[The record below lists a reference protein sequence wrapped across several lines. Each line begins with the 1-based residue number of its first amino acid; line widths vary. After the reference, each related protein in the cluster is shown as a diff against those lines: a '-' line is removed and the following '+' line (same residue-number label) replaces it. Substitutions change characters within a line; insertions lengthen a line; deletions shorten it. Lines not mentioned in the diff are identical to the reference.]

1 MLYTESMRK
10 KEIFPYEIEPGAI
23 MDYVD
28 DKFMLVI
35 KDSEWSSEEVRLLDK
50 GAKLQF
56 CYTMDIAIFV
66 FEGGDIDSSDFYF
79 NIQECDQAKALLNAQ
94 KLDIEVLLVNQ
105 KNQICWKKTKTLDK
119 EKTQKILE
127 CLHRQSQISF
137 APGEFDVNVEGLQS
151 AYEPFEL
158 EKYAVVE
165 LAF

>member
-1 MLYTESMRK
+1 
-10 KEIFPYEIEPGAI
+10 
-23 MDYVD
+23 MDFVD
-28 DKFMLVI
+28 GKVMLVI
-35 KDSEWSSEEVRLLDK
+35 KDSEWSSEEIRLLNR

-66 FEGGDIDSSDFYF
+66 FEGGDIDSSDYYF
-79 NIQECDQAKALLNAQ
+79 NVQECDQAAALLNAQ
-94 KLDIEVLLVNQ
+94 ELDIEVLLVDQ

-119 EKTQKILE
+119 EKTQKLLE
-127 CLHRQSQISF
+127 CLRRQSQTSF

-158 EKYAVVE
+158 EKYAVFE